1 MQIKLN
7 TGTNM
12 HTVNL
17 HYIIFD
23 MIEVRTIDFSEVLE
37 TSIETLRISLDG
49 IKSFVKYEG
58 AMPSSIMDLTTRSI
72 EYSNEEILTILES
85 DKWSDYSILIT

>member
-1 MQIKLN
+1 
-7 TGTNM
+7 M

-58 AMPSSIMDLTTRSI
+58 SMPSSIMDLTTRSI

-85 DKWSDYSILIT
+85 DEWSDYSILIT

>member
-1 MQIKLN
+1 
-7 TGTNM
+7 M